1 MPTPAPTPSPTPPPE
16 PPQDSR
22 TPLLLS
28 LLLLLVLGLAALRLY
43 AVSPGAISARQ
54 KRSNDALVVWYAAV
68 LQALAAM
75 GIRPAPGEAPATF
88 LLRAQEQLGGKP
100 KLTQLGR
107 ALCIARYS
115 GHRLKATQVGYAG
128 QTYRALVRGMKLT
141 QRLRMHAVRFLKGL
155 KLP

>member
-22 TPLLLS
+22 TPLLI
-28 LLLLLVLGLAALRLY
+28 LLLLASLASLRLY

-141 QRLRMHAVRFLKGL
+141 QRMRMHAVRFLKGL